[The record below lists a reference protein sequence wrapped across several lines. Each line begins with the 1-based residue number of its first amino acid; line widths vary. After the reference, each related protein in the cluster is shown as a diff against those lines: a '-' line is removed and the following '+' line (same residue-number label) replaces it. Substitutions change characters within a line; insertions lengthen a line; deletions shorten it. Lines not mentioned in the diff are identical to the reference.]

1 MIGLDVDLALLP
13 EFEHSEKVED
23 TEKVS
28 ISWRRLWSTLREMS
42 YLSSRQRDLV

>member
-23 TEKVS
+23 TEKGLFF
-28 ISWRRLWSTLREMS
+28 RRGSNLE
-42 YLSSRQRDLV
+42 